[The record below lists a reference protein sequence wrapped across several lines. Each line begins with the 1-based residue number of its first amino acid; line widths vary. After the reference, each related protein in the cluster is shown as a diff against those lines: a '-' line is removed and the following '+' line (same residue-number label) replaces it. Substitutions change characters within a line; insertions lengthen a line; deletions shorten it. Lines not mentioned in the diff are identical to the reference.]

1 MSKKLTFLKMF
12 AVASVLSVKCG
23 MAAALCTTRISV
35 PGAIDMAPLNISG
48 PSSKFKP
55 GTVLGAA
62 SKSLVQFF
70 YDGQKENCRVGDKF
84 RMRLSPALAVVPGIQ
99 YVDGG
104 KTYPIYETTIPGV
117 GLAIAVKPVR
127 AWDNFD
133 WVPLEESHTDLDMTY
148 SFVDSMVEYYVQ
160 ATPVVSGPIK
170 SGTYSFSAESV
181 KYAMVAETTGQLVS
195 QWRLTSKV
203 SLSATVAARV
213 CNVTSGLDAVVDL
226 PAVTASSF
234 GGVGSVSPQAAQS
247 FSVKLNC
254 EENVRVHAT
263 MTDANN
269 PSNVS
274 DVLSLSPDSTAS
286 GVGIRI
292 LRNNG
297 AVPVRFGPDSS
308 NPGTTNQWYITTTP
322 STGGSVTVPFV
333 AKYVK
338 SGQQVST
345 GSVKARS
352 TITFSYQ

>member
-23 MAAALCTTRISV
+23 MAAAACTTSPNYPAI
-35 PGAIDMAPLNISG
+35 IDMAPLNISG

-62 SKSLVQFF
+62 SE
-70 YDGQKENCRVGDKF
+70 DGGAFWLRDCGRPHDEF
-84 RMRLSPALAVVPGIQ
+84 RIRLSPALAVVPGIQ

-104 KTYPIYETTIPGV
+104 KTYPVYKTTIPGV
-117 GLAIAVKPVR
+117 GLAIAVKPEYR
-127 AWDNFD
+127 NINFD
-133 WVPLEESHTDLDMTY
+133 WVPLEEPYTELEQIFGFDAYTTAN
-148 SFVDSMVEYYVQ
+148 FMVK
-160 ATPVVSGPIK
+160 ATPVVSGPVK
-170 SGTYSFSAESV
+170 SGTYSFSAQSAKFEAFSEPSGERLGAVQLTAKTSV
-181 KYAMVAETTGQLVS
+181 
-195 QWRLTSKV
+195 
-203 SLSATVAARV
+203 SATVAARV
-213 CNVTSGLDAVVDL
+213 CKVTSGLDAVVDM
-226 PAVTASSF
+226 PAVTVSSF
-234 GGVGSVSPQAAQS
+234 GGVGSVSPQAAQP
-247 FSVKLNC
+247 FSVKLDC

-269 PSNVS
+269 PANVS
-274 DVLSLSPDSTAS
+274 DVLSLSPESTAS

-297 AVPVRFGPDSS
+297 TVPVRFGPDSS
-308 NPGTTNQWYITTTP
+308 SPGTTNQWYITTTP
-322 STGGSVTVPFV
+322 STGGRVTVPFV

>member
-1 MSKKLTFLKMF
+1 M
-12 AVASVLSVKCG
+12 
-23 MAAALCTTRISV
+23 
-35 PGAIDMAPLNISG
+35 PPLNISG
-48 PSSKFKP
+48 PSSKYKP

-62 SKSLVQFF
+62 SEDSAQIFLR
-70 YDGQKENCRVGDKF
+70 NCGEPHDKF
-84 RMRLSPALAVVPGIQ
+84 RVRLSSALAVVPGIQ

-117 GLAIAVKPVR
+117 GLAIAVKPVYN
-127 AWDNFD
+127 WTKFD
-133 WVPLEESHTDLDMTY
+133 WVPLEEPYTELEQTFVFDTY
-148 SFVDSMVEYYVQ
+148 TSVDFKVK
-160 ATPVVSGPIK
+160 ATPVVSGPVK
-170 SGTYSFSAESV
+170 SGTYSFSAQSV
-181 KYAMVAETTGQLVS
+181 KFETFSEPSGERLSPVQL
-195 QWRLTSKV
+195 TTKI

-213 CNVTSGLDAVVDL
+213 CNVTSGLDAVVDM

-234 GGVGSVSPQAAQS
+234 GGVGSVSPQAAQP
-247 FSVKLNC
+247 FSVKLDC

-269 PSNVS
+269 PANVS
-274 DVLSLSPDSTAS
+274 NVLSLSPESTAS

-297 AVPVRFGPDSS
+297 TVPVRFGPDSS
-308 NPGTTNQWYITTTP
+308 NPGNTNQWYITTTP
-322 STGGSVTVPFV
+322 STGGRVTVPFV

-338 SGQQVST
+338 SGKQVST

>member
-12 AVASVLSVKCG
+12 VVASVLSVKCG
-23 MAAALCTTRISV
+23 MAAACTTSTSF
-35 PGAIDMAPLNISG
+35 PGIINMAPLNISG

-62 SKSLVQFF
+62 SQGSAQVWLN
-70 YDGQKENCRVGDKF
+70 NCGKLHDKF
-84 RMRLSPALAVVPGIQ
+84 RVRLSSALAVVPGIR

-104 KTYPIYETTIPGV
+104 KAYPIYETTIPGV
-117 GLAIAVKPVR
+117 GLAIAVRPF
-127 AWDNFD
+127 ALLTYFD
-133 WVPLEESHTDLDMTY
+133 WVPLEEPYTELERIYPFNTY
-148 SFVDSMVEYYVQ
+148 TNAEFEVR
-160 ATPVVSGPIK
+160 ATPVVSGPVK
-170 SGTYSFSAESV
+170 SGTYSFSAQSV
-181 KYAMVAETTGQLVS
+181 KFETFAEPSGERLSPT
-195 QWRLTSKV
+195 RLTTKI

-213 CNVTSGLDAVVDL
+213 CKVTSGLDAVVDM
-226 PAVTASSF
+226 PAVTVSSF
-234 GGVGSVSPQAAQS
+234 GGVGSVSSQAAQP
-247 FSVKLNC
+247 FSVKLDC

-269 PSNVS
+269 PANVS
-274 DVLSLSPDSTAS
+274 DVLSLSPESTAS

-297 AVPVRFGPDSS
+297 TVPVRFGPDSS
-308 NPGTTNQWYITTTP
+308 NPGNTNQWYITTTP
-322 STGGSVTVPFV
+322 STGGRVTVPFV